1 MAALTAHRNVKKRN
15 LATMQTGSCLVETA
29 ASVFI
34 GSLLVA
40 DATTGLA
47 KAAADAGAG
56 GTLFLG
62 ICTGFKFL
70 TTAMPETAVVGNG
83 TIVAEYETGIEVLVP
98 VVAGLT
104 AADKMRACF
113 CLDDE
118 GVTDVS
124 TAGPGAGLFIEN
136 ESATTGW
143 VRLGAP
149 ALPLA
154 T

>member
-1 MAALTAHRNVKKRN
+1 MI
-15 LATMQTGSCLVETA
+15 QGSRLVETS

-56 GTLFLG
+56 ATVFLG
-62 ICTGFKFL
+62 ICTGFKYLTAEL
-70 TTAMPETAVVGNG
+70 TTAAVVGNG
-83 TIVAEYETGIEVLVP
+83 TIVAEYATGHEVLLPCAASV
-98 VVAGLT
+98 T
-104 AADKMRACF
+104 AADNGKAVY

-118 GVTDVS
+118 GVTDAS
-124 TAGPGAGLFIEN
+124 TAGPGCGKFIEL
-136 ESATTGW
+136 ESTLTAW
-143 VRLGAP
+143 VLLGAI